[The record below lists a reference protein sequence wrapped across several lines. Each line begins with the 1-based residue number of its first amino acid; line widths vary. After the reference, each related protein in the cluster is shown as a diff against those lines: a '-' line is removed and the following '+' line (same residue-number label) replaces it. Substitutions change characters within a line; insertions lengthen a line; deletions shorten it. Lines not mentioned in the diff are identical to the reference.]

1 MRSRGML
8 GQYAGFFTRAA
19 AMFVDILIVMG
30 LIFALYWCIRIPI
43 AFFFNIDTD
52 TCSASDLQ
60 TMVPQIGALFMRG
73 RDTSPEWLCSMI
85 DFIWTITAFLA
96 TPVYFVF
103 FYSSTGQTIGMY
115 ILGVRV
121 VRMDG
126 KHMSLWGALVRWI
139 CLLLAAIPFGLG
151 LLWVIIDDR
160 RQGWHD
166 KLAHTCVIY
175 AWRAEED
182 NLIISRIR
190 RWLSGDPARRVL
202 GDRNVPV
209 MPRPAGLPKL
219 DLLTIAF
226 PQYDRLDDVLDLI
239 QKGVVDGNSH
249 CQRYRAS
256 QGRKRLGWRAGSHN
270 LSVGS
275 KVNDMADEPLMLPDY
290 ELKRI
295 MTDVPAESFVV
306 AVVLEDHYGDTLVRT
321 ISARSIGARPSLR
334 PGRADQPDQG
344 CRNT

>member
-1 MRSRGML
+1 MTRVTLRNRGML

-19 AMFVDILIVMG
+19 AMIVDILVIMG
-30 LIFALYWCIRIPI
+30 LIFVLYWCIRLPI
-43 AFFFNIDTD
+43 AFFFNINTD
-52 TCSASDLQ
+52 TCSASDLRSIL
-60 TMVPQIGALFMRG
+60 PQVGAFFMRG
-73 RDTSPEWLCSMI
+73 RDTSPEWLCSMV

-96 TPVYFVF
+96 APVYFVF

-126 KHMSLWGALVRWI
+126 KHMSLWGSLVRWF
-139 CLLLAAIPFGLG
+139 CLFLAALPFGLG

-182 NLIISRIR
+182 TFVISRIR
-190 RWLSGDPARRVL
+190 RWLSGERARRLL
-202 GDRNVPV
+202 GDHSAQA
-209 MPRPAGLPKL
+209 PRPAGLPKL

-226 PQYDRLDDVLDLI
+226 PDYDRLDDVLDII
-239 QKGVVDGNSH
+239 QDGIADDRFHVVNATVLVKGENDSVGVLAATDL
-249 CQRYRAS
+249 A
-256 QGRKRLGWRAGSHN
+256 
-270 LSVGS
+270 VGS
-275 KVNDMADEPLMLPDY
+275 KINSVADEPLMLPDY

-295 MTDVPAESFVV
+295 MADVPAESFVV
-306 AVVLEDHYGDTLVRT
+306 AVV
-321 ISARSIGARPSLR
+321 S
-334 PGRADQPDQG
+334 
-344 CRNT
+344 